1 MGISALKS
9 RQEIFPFTDAIRS
22 RISNRL
28 PSTRALVIRCNVL
41 LSITEGA
48 SRTPHM
54 LCVGQNSSQ
63 AAFSQIAVGSVQLL
77 SVYRFYWRGRRLG
90 KLRRINRDIWLNFAH
105 FILGPAI
112 RPDGSPFE
120 RHFN

>member
-9 RQEIFPFTDAIRS
+9 RQEISPFTDAIRS

-41 LSITEGA
+41 LSITESA
-48 SRTPHM
+48 SRAPHV
-54 LCVGQNSSQ
+54 LCLGQNSPQ
-63 AAFSQIAVGSVQLL
+63 VVFSQIAVAVGGLL
-77 SVYRFYWRGRRLG
+77 CVYGFDCRGRRLY

-112 RPDGSPFE
+112 R
-120 RHFN
+120 